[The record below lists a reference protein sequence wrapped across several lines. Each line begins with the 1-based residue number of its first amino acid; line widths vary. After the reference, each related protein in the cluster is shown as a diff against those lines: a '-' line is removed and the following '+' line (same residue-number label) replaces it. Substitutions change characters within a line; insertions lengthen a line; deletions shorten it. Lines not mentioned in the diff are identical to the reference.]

1 MLVSLI
7 VATALFLFYT
17 SVTVSDQK
25 SINLTIFWMSLESS
39 SIDVLHALNV
49 QSKSVA
55 YSHINNL
62 MGFFLMPCFSYCPRW
77 IISQLTAPLTTFF
90 KYSSVLSFINH
101 SIFISFITLQLRDHF
116 TGHSPRQN
124 IHLAKTVVNN

>member
-1 MLVSLI
+1 MLVSSI

-17 SVTVSDQK
+17 SVTMSDQK
-25 SINLTIFWMSLESS
+25 SINLTKNLLSESS
-39 SIDVLHALNV
+39 SIEVLHTLNV

-77 IISQLTAPLTTFF
+77 IISQLM
-90 KYSSVLSFINH
+90 H
-101 SIFISFITLQLRDHF
+101 H
-116 TGHSPRQN
+116 
-124 IHLAKTVVNN
+124 